1 MALKMNTKAAQNHV
15 KEWIVDNYVGEETE
29 FPAMCKDIWEGAKS
43 EMRYSMRFGV
53 LDETAFRDWIYG
65 AVFDPLYSNDL
76 WVYAESDKLLA
87 EWLEQTPE
95 EQEKWA
101 GNEHSCDRAIHMV
114 YSVLEKEM
122 RRQEKESAKK

>member
-29 FPAMCKDIWEGAKS
+29 FPAMCKDIWEAATQKMKGYI
-43 EMRYSMRFGV
+43 RWGI
-53 LDETAFRDWIYG
+53 LDEEVFREWIYG
-65 AVFDPLYSNDL
+65 AVYEPLCSYDL
-76 WVYAESDKLLA
+76 WVDAESDKLLA